1 MDEHDRETTHY
12 WAERTLLGRTHVI
25 CRARGANP
33 NERAEF
39 RANEGEGEE
48 HKQRQRE
55 NATSSPF
62 CYSETFIEPPAS

>member
-1 MDEHDRETTHY
+1 MTERPHIIGPNARY
-12 WAERTLLGRTHVI
+12 WAERTLSAERAVRTP
-25 CRARGANP
+25 NP